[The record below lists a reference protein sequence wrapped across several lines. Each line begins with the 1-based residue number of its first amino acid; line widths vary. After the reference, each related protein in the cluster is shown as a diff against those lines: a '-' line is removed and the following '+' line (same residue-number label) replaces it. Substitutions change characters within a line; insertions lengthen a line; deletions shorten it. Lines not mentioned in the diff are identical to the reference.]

1 MAPEAT
7 STGGLTV
14 GELRR
19 DRHTFEAALDRW
31 YPVTIRLARSLVQ
44 DEQTAHEIARQT
56 WTDAA
61 TRLPQFDANADV
73 STLLLRATVETA
85 SGRLDVP
92 TRYAA
97 VPTVNFEPASS
108 RWAGW
113 WSGAPRPVL
122 EDGKHQR
129 LVGALSKLAPAVGAM
144 VTLRDVE
151 GLPESQVKSVL
162 GFAPDAQQALL
173 HAGRLAIWQALVA
186 VEAGL

>member
-7 STGGLTV
+7 STDGLTV

-31 YPVTIRLARSLVQ
+31 YPATIRLARSLVQ
-44 DEQTAHEIARQT
+44 DEPIAREIARQT
-56 WTDAA
+56 WNDAV
-61 TRLPQFDANADV
+61 TRLPQLPANAEF
-73 STLLLRATVETA
+73 STLVLRATAELA
-85 SGRLDVP
+85 SARLEVP
-92 TRYAA
+92 NERAA
-97 VPTVNFEPASS
+97 VPTDNFEPEAS

-113 WSGAPRPVL
+113 WSDSPRPVM

-129 LVGALSKLAPAVGAM
+129 LVGALSTLAPAVAAV

-151 GLPESQVKSVL
+151 DLSESQVESVL

-173 HAGRLAIWQALVA
+173 HSGRLAIWHALVA
-186 VEAGL
+186 IEPAP